1 MSRNCV
7 IGLFT
12 KRLNRLPS
20 VLFDEL
26 SENGKGFQERA
37 VNAAGMI
44 KASATCL
51 LFSRGQTV
59 KQALIA

>member
-1 MSRNCV
+1 MSRNYV

-12 KRLNRLPS
+12 KPLNGLPS
-20 VLFDEL
+20 VLFDKL
-26 SENGKGFQERA
+26 SEYGKGFQERA

-44 KASATCL
+44 MASAICL
-51 LFSRGQTV
+51 LFSRSQTV

>member
-1 MSRNCV
+1 M
-7 IGLFT
+7 
-12 KRLNRLPS
+12 K
-20 VLFDEL
+20 
-26 SENGKGFQERA
+26 KGFQERA
-37 VNAAGMI
+37 INAAGMI